1 MSKGISLPG
10 CIITSSYSTCED
22 STILAVLKYSF
33 MITLAIEKWVV
44 WCQIDLQLQGF
55 SLHSIVIL
63 S

>member
-10 CIITSSYSTCED
+10 RIITSSYSTCED

-33 MITLAIEKWVV
+33 MITLAIEI